1 MHDDNK
7 VIYYDLYF
15 IIIIYYNIP
24 TIPIYINIE
33 NCFNNVIVVP
43 AVVSLILL
51 YYSTLLVFY
60 CNDNW
65 DFSGCSIL
73 RENHK
78 ESMQL
83 VQLY

>member
-1 MHDDNK
+1 MDDDSK

-15 IIIIYYNIP
+15 IIIIYNIP

-60 CNDNW
+60 CIDN
-65 DFSGCSIL
+65 
-73 RENHK
+73 
-78 ESMQL
+78 
-83 VQLY
+83 